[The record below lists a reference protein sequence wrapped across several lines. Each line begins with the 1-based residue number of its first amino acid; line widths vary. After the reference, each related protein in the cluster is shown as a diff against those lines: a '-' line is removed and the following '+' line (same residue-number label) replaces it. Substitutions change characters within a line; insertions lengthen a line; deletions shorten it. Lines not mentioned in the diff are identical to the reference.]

1 VYLAEPTPAP
11 AKRIK
16 LHRKILYL
24 RPTRQASLNMNLYSN
39 KQRWKIFLLA
49 LASVIVVITLWYSNH
64 IAQRIR
70 AEERQ
75 KVELWSEAIKRR
87 AELVVFTQKLF
98 DELKE
103 EERNRV
109 DLLGKAY
116 STLVE
121 STENT
126 DLTLISELIQKNIS
140 IPVLVYDDVAKQA
153 TSLHKNLT
161 KPTTDK
167 IYVDSLVSAARS
179 KNNMVSLSQVG
190 QKIYYDDS
198 HTFRKLQRT
207 MSDLINSFISETV
220 INSASVPVVVTD
232 STQTI
237 ILKKGNIDT
246 LAFATQESMVI
257 KLNEMRAVNAPIELV
272 LPGQGRQFIFYED
285 SEVLKQLQLFP
296 VLQLILIGVFLLS
309 SYLIFST
316 FRKAEQ
322 NQVWVGMAKE
332 TAHQLGTPLSSLM
345 AWSALLETQ
354 GVDKSSIEELNKDID
369 RLNTITDRFSKI
381 GSVPE
386 LHEVNLTGAI
396 REMVDY
402 LDSRVS
408 KKVEI
413 SVTCENPDITA
424 HINKPLF
431 SWVIENIVK
440 NAIDAM
446 DGVGKLNLHICEENN
461 RVCVDITDTGKGI
474 PKHQWR
480 TVFEPGFT
488 TKKRGWG
495 LGLSLVKRIIKQYH
509 EGRIYVKWSEA
520 GGRFT

>member
-1 VYLAEPTPAP
+1 MFA
-11 AKRIK
+11 
-16 LHRKILYL
+16 H
-24 RPTRQASLNMNLYSN
+24 MNLYST

-49 LASVIVVITLWYSNH
+49 LASVIVIITLWYSNH
-64 IAQRIR
+64 IAERIR

-98 DELKE
+98 DELKT
-103 EERNRV
+103 EERKRV
-109 DLLGKAY
+109 DLLGQAY
-116 STLVE
+116 YIISE
-121 STENT
+121 APENA
-126 DLTLISELIQKNIS
+126 DLTFISNLISNNS
-140 IPVLVYDDVAKQA
+140 TIPVLLFDDKG
-153 TSLHKNLT
+153 NLT
-161 KPTTDK
+161 ISANLDDADTNKVY
-167 IYVDSLVSAARS
+167 IDSLMTAAKS
-179 KNNMVSLSQVG
+179 KNNMVLLTQVG

-198 HTFRKLQRT
+198 RLFRQLQTT
-207 MSDLINSFISETV
+207 MNDLINSFISETV

-232 STQTI
+232 STQTV

-246 LAFATQESMVI
+246 LAFATTETVRA
-257 KLNEMRAVNAPIELV
+257 KLAEMKLANPPIEVV
-272 LPGQGRQFIFYED
+272 LPGQGKQYIFYED
-285 SEVLKQLQLFP
+285 SAVLKQLQLFP

-345 AWSALLETQ
+345 AWSALLEAQ
-354 GVDKSSIEELNKDID
+354 GVDKNSIEELNKDID

-381 GSVPE
+381 GSKPE
-386 LHEVNLTGAI
+386 LHEVNMTQTLRDMI
-396 REMVDY
+396 DY

-408 KKVEI
+408 KKVTI
-413 SVTCENPDITA
+413 NVTADDESLTA

-446 DGVGKLNLHICEENN
+446 DGQGKLTLHLLYENN
-461 RVCVDITDTGKGI
+461 RACIDITDTGKGI
-474 PKHQWR
+474 PKHQWK

-495 LGLSLVKRIIKQYH
+495 LGLSLVKRIITQYH
-509 EGRIYVKWSEA
+509 NGRIYVKWSEA
-520 GGRFT
+520 GKGTTFRIELRG

>member
-1 VYLAEPTPAP
+1 MENEEWRS
-11 AKRIK
+11 AKFATCHWLFAIF
-16 LHRKILYL
+16 
-24 RPTRQASLNMNLYSN
+24 MNLYST
-39 KQRWKIFLLA
+39 KQRWKIFLLT
-49 LASVIVVITLWYSNH
+49 LASVIVIITLWYSNH
-64 IAQRIR
+64 IADRIR
-70 AEERQ
+70 VEERQ

-98 DELKE
+98 DELKT
-103 EERNRV
+103 EERKRV
-109 DLLGKAY
+109 DLLGQAY
-116 STLVE
+116 YIIGE
-121 STENT
+121 APENA
-126 DLTLISELIQKNIS
+126 DLTFISNLISNNS
-140 IPVLVYDDVAKQA
+140 TIPVLLFDDKG
-153 TSLHKNLT
+153 NLT
-161 KPTTDK
+161 ISANLDQSDTNAV
-167 IYVDSLVSAARS
+167 YVDSLMTAAKS
-179 KNNMVSLSQVG
+179 KNNMVLLTQVG

-198 HTFRKLQRT
+198 RLFRQLQTT
-207 MSDLINSFISETV
+207 MNDLINSFISETV

-232 STQTI
+232 SSQTI

-246 LAFATQESMVI
+246 LAFATPELIAS
-257 KLNEMRAVNAPIELV
+257 KLSEMKAANTPIEVV
-272 LPGQGRQFIFYED
+272 LPGQGKQYIFYED
-285 SEVLKQLQLFP
+285 SEVLQQLQLFP

-354 GVDKSSIEELNKDID
+354 GVDKSSLEELNKDID

-381 GSVPE
+381 GSKPD
-386 LHEVNLTGAI
+386 LHEVNMTDAI
-396 REMVDY
+396 KEMVDY

-408 KKVEI
+408 KKVVI
-413 SVTCENPDITA
+413 SVISENATITA
-424 HINKPLF
+424 YINKTLF

-446 DGVGKLNLHICEENN
+446 DGEGKLNLNISQENN
-461 RVCVDITDTGKGI
+461 RVFIDITDTGKGI
-474 PKHQWR
+474 PKKQWQ

-509 EGRIYVKWSEA
+509 EGRIYVKWSEP
-520 GGRFT
+520 GKGTTFRIEVRG

>member
-1 VYLAEPTPAP
+1 MENEEWRS
-11 AKRIK
+11 AKFATCHWLFAIF
-16 LHRKILYL
+16 
-24 RPTRQASLNMNLYSN
+24 MNLYST
-39 KQRWKIFLLA
+39 KQRWKIFLLT
-49 LASVIVVITLWYSNH
+49 LASVIVIITLWYSNH
-64 IAQRIR
+64 IADRIR
-70 AEERQ
+70 VEERQ

-98 DELKE
+98 DELKT
-103 EERNRV
+103 EERKRV
-109 DLLGKAY
+109 DLLGQAY
-116 STLVE
+116 YIIGE
-121 STENT
+121 APENA
-126 DLTLISELIQKNIS
+126 DLTFISNLISNNS
-140 IPVLVYDDVAKQA
+140 TIPVLLFDDKG
-153 TSLHKNLT
+153 NLT
-161 KPTTDK
+161 ISANLDQSDTNAV
-167 IYVDSLVSAARS
+167 YVDSLMTAAKS
-179 KNNMVSLSQVG
+179 KNNMVLLTQVG

-198 HTFRKLQRT
+198 RLFRQLQTT
-207 MSDLINSFISETV
+207 MNDLINSFISETV

-232 STQTI
+232 STQTT

-246 LAFATQESMVI
+246 LAFATPELIAS
-257 KLNEMRAVNAPIELV
+257 KLNEMKAVNTPIEVV
-272 LPGQGRQFIFYED
+272 LPGQGKQYIFYED

-354 GVDKSSIEELNKDID
+354 GVDQSSLDELNKDID

-381 GSVPE
+381 GSKPE
-386 LHEVNLTGAI
+386 LHEVNMPEAI
-396 REMVDY
+396 KEMVDY

-408 KKVEI
+408 KKVVI
-413 SVTCENPDITA
+413 SVTSENPDITA
-424 HINKPLF
+424 YINKTLF

-446 DGVGKLNLHICEENN
+446 DGVGKLNLNVSQENN
-461 RVCVDITDTGKGI
+461 RVFVDITDTGKGI
-474 PKHQWR
+474 PKNQWQ

-509 EGRIYVKWSEA
+509 EGRISVKWSEP
-520 GGRFT
+520 GKGTTFRIELRG

>member
-1 VYLAEPTPAP
+1 MENEEWRS
-11 AKRIK
+11 AKFATCHWPFAIF
-16 LHRKILYL
+16 
-24 RPTRQASLNMNLYSN
+24 MNLYST
-39 KQRWKIFLLA
+39 KQRWKIFLLT
-49 LASVIVVITLWYSNH
+49 LASVIVIITLWYSNH
-64 IAQRIR
+64 IADRIR
-70 AEERQ
+70 VEERQ

-98 DELKE
+98 DELKT
-103 EERNRV
+103 EERKRV
-109 DLLGKAY
+109 DLLGQAY
-116 STLVE
+116 YIIGE
-121 STENT
+121 APENA
-126 DLTLISELIQKNIS
+126 DLTFISNLISNNS
-140 IPVLVYDDVAKQA
+140 TIPVLLFDDKG
-153 TSLHKNLT
+153 NLT
-161 KPTTDK
+161 ISANLDQSDTNAV
-167 IYVDSLVSAARS
+167 YVDSLMTAAKS
-179 KNNMVSLSQVG
+179 KNNMVLLTQVG

-198 HTFRKLQRT
+198 RLFRQLQTT
-207 MSDLINSFISETV
+207 MNDLINSFISETV

-246 LAFATQESMVI
+246 LAFATPELI
-257 KLNEMRAVNAPIELV
+257 AGKLSEMRAVNAPIEVV
-272 LPGQGRQFIFYED
+272 LPGQGKQYIFYED

-354 GVDKSSIEELNKDID
+354 GVDQSSLDELNKDID

-381 GSVPE
+381 GSKPE
-386 LHEVNLTGAI
+386 LHEVNMPEAI
-396 REMVDY
+396 KEMIDY

-408 KKVEI
+408 KKVFI
-413 SVTCENPDITA
+413 SVTSDNPDITA
-424 HINKPLF
+424 YINKTLF

-446 DGVGKLNLHICEENN
+446 DGVGKLNLNVSQENN
-461 RVCVDITDTGKGI
+461 RVFVDITDTGKGI
-474 PKHQWR
+474 PKNQWQ

-509 EGRIYVKWSEA
+509 EGRISVKWSEP
-520 GGRFT
+520 GKGTTFRIEVRG

>member
-1 VYLAEPTPAP
+1 
-11 AKRIK
+11 
-16 LHRKILYL
+16 
-24 RPTRQASLNMNLYSN
+24 M
-39 KQRWKIFLLA
+39 
-49 LASVIVVITLWYSNH
+49 
-64 IAQRIR
+64 
-70 AEERQ
+70 
-75 KVELWSEAIKRR
+75 
-87 AELVVFTQKLF
+87 
-98 DELKE
+98 
-103 EERNRV
+103 
-109 DLLGKAY
+109 
-116 STLVE
+116 
-121 STENT
+121 
-126 DLTLISELIQKNIS
+126 
-140 IPVLVYDDVAKQA
+140 
-153 TSLHKNLT
+153 
-161 KPTTDK
+161 
-167 IYVDSLVSAARS
+167 SAAKS
-179 KNNMVSLSQVG
+179 KNNMVLLTQVG

-198 HTFRKLQRT
+198 RLFRQLQTT
-207 MSDLINSFISETV
+207 MNDLINSFISETV

-246 LAFATQESMVI
+246 LAFATAELIAS
-257 KLNEMRAVNAPIELV
+257 KLSEMKAINKPIEVV
-272 LPGQGRQFIFYED
+272 LPGQGKQYIFYED
-285 SEVLKQLQLFP
+285 SEVLKLLQLFP

-354 GVDKSSIEELNKDID
+354 GVDKSSLEELNKDID

-381 GSVPE
+381 GSKPE
-386 LHEVNLTGAI
+386 LHEVNVPVAMK
-396 REMVDY
+396 EMIDY

-408 KKVEI
+408 KKVVI
-413 SVTCENPDITA
+413 TVTSENPDITA
-424 HINKPLF
+424 YINKTLF

-446 DGVGKLNLHICEENN
+446 DGVGKLNLHIGQENN
-461 RVCVDITDTGKGI
+461 RVYIDITDTGKGI
-474 PKHQWR
+474 PKNQWR

-520 GGRFT
+520 GKGTTFRIEVRG